1 MEQVD
6 EALDAEDELALLA
19 ALQLPCMS
27 LRGLR
32 SDNGLWYLEQLAAD
46 RQQKA
51 LVTKETCLIC
61 PKIQL
66 KCLHSDVNFM
76 DFYCSFY
83 F

>member
-6 EALDAEDELALLA
+6 EALDSADELALLA

-32 SDNGLWYLEQLAAD
+32 NDNGFWYLEQLVAD

-51 LVTKETCLIC
+51 LVSTETCLNLNLFIV
-61 PKIQL
+61 I
-66 KCLHSDVNFM
+66 
-76 DFYCSFY
+76 
-83 F
+83 